1 MIKEEYVMKK
11 RKMLCAL
18 LVVMLVLNS
27 RSVGYVY
34 AAQESKS
41 SEIPESIDSP
51 IEESQTTPDTLSELA
66 ESEIQSDNTNTM
78 TEEELA
84 AYYGSSV
91 FIGDSI
97 MVGFRNYCAKQKTF
111 AHNIQFLAAG
121 NYSVFN
127 ALKSVTANSVHPMY
141 RGKKYQVWNAIPLIG
156 SQRVFLLLGMND
168 LSILGLEGARDQYK
182 LLIDKILEVSPNVEI
197 HLISVTYTLPNLG
210 QKTLN
215 NENIAQYNLLLQKM
229 AAENGW
235 GYIDLATPIS
245 DGNGNLAAEC
255 CSDGYVHLTKTA
267 YGLWEN
273 ALVDYA
279 CLQTT
284 PNQEPTET
292 QLSTEDTT
300 ETQLN
305 PELAPEIETQSV
317 DTTPIPNDTQNKIES
332 ILETPVKK

>member
-1 MIKEEYVMKK
+1 MKK

-127 ALKSVTANSVHPMY
+127 ALKPVTANSVHPMY
-141 RGKKYQVWNAIPLIG
+141 RGKKYQVWFWSNVHSHHYNILRQGFHFHQKLEWQGQYIP
-156 SQRVFLLLGMND
+156 SHFL
-168 LSILGLEGARDQYK
+168 R
-182 LLIDKILEVSPNVEI
+182 PFFVE
-197 HLISVTYTLPNLG
+197 
-210 QKTLN
+210 
-215 NENIAQYNLLLQKM
+215 EDCIAQYFHCSRFSVQ
-229 AAENGW
+229 
-235 GYIDLATPIS
+235 DLARYK
-245 DGNGNLAAEC
+245 L
-255 CSDGYVHLTKTA
+255 H
-267 YGLWEN
+267 
-273 ALVDYA
+273 
-279 CLQTT
+279 
-284 PNQEPTET
+284 
-292 QLSTEDTT
+292 
-300 ETQLN
+300 
-305 PELAPEIETQSV
+305 
-317 DTTPIPNDTQNKIES
+317 
-332 ILETPVKK
+332 